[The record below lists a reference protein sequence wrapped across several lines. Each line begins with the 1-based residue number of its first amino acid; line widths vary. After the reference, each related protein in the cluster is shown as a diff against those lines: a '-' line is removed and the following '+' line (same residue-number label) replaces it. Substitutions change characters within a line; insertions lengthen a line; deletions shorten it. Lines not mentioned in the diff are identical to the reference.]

1 MQKLI
6 KSLTIEL
13 PKCLQEFYV
22 AGRME
27 WGGRGVGG
35 GREVFTLFYL
45 NFLN

>member
-22 AGRME
+22 AGIME
-27 WGGRGVGG
+27 SGLGVRGVRG
-35 GREVFTLFYL
+35 GREVFYL